1 MKLVIRGALLAAAVS
16 AAGFSQAPAAQAA
29 DYFKGKTIKISVGF
43 GPGGGYDAYG
53 RMLGRHWGQHIPG
66 KPQVIVQNMPGA
78 SSLKA
83 VQYLQEVAPKD
94 GTAVVIFNFG
104 QITNSIVNP
113 SKTIK
118 VDFRNFAWIGSMNRD
133 VSVCYVWK
141 QRFPAIKSASDLATA
156 KQINYGLT
164 GVGSASYFN
173 QAILLG
179 IFNAPLKQVKGYK
192 GSKNKQIAIERG
204 ELDGDCG
211 DWTSVPKDW
220 EREGKITYLMKSSPS
235 TPAGLD
241 PSIKYAGD
249 MASSDEKKR
258 IVKLLSAAGEIGRPF
273 ITRKEVPGSNL
284 KALRIGFDAA
294 MKDPKL
300 LADSIKTK
308 RPISPST
315 AKEAQETLAELYAM
329 PADVIAKAKTILPK
343 GSKKKKKKKK

>member
-16 AAGFSQAPAAQAA
+16 TVSFSHAVTAQAE

-53 RMLGRHWGQHIPG
+53 RMLGRHWGRHIAG

-141 QRFPAIKSASDLATA
+141 QRFPDIKNASDLTKA
-156 KQINYGLT
+156 KRINYGLT

-179 IFNAPLKQVKGYK
+179 IFDAPLRQVKGYK

-220 EREGKITYLMKSSPS
+220 ERDGKITYLMKSSPS

-249 MASSDEKKR
+249 IASSAEKKQ
-258 IVKLLSAAGEIGRPF
+258 IVKLLSAAGEVGRPF
-273 ITRKEVPGSNL
+273 ITRKGVPDSNL
-284 KALRIGFDAA
+284 KALRAGFDAA

-300 LADSIKTK
+300 LADSKKIK

-329 PADVIAKAKTILPK
+329 PADVIVKTKAILPA
-343 GSKKKKKKKK
+343 GSKKKKKK

>member
-1 MKLVIRGALLAAAVS
+1 MGLNTRTTLLAAAMS
-16 AAGFSQAPAAQAA
+16 ALCFAHNVPAQAA

-53 RMLGRHWGQHIPG
+53 RMLGRHWGRHIPG

-104 QITNSIVNP
+104 QITRSIVSP
-113 SKTIK
+113 SKKIK

-141 QRFPAIKSASDLATA
+141 KRFPAIKSASDLATA

-235 TPAGLD
+235 TPAGLE